1 MNIINIENVTKVFGD
16 RVLLDKVSLGI
27 NEHDKVGIIGVNG
40 TGKSTLLKIVAG
52 IENADSGNVVI
63 ANKATLA
70 YLPQQPVFEKDET
83 ILDYVGKGG
92 LKVDSWEKE
101 GDVKTILTK
110 LGITDYSQNI
120 STLSGGQKKRLALAR
135 TLIHETDILIMDEPT
150 NHLDNDMTQ
159 WLELYLKKYKG
170 VLIMITHDRYF
181 LDSVTNKIVEID
193 NMQLY
198 SYNANYSK
206 FLELKCQ
213 REQMERATADKRKNL
228 LRNELKWV
236 MRGAQARSTK
246 QKARLNRYE
255 EMKAMRGPEQQKQV
269 EMESVYNRL
278 GNKTIEVHDISKSFG
293 NKIIVK
299 RFEYIFVKDRHIGIV
314 GKNGCGKTTFLNMI
328 TGREEPDSGYV
339 EIGDTVKIGYFT
351 QEVENMNPE
360 QRVIDYVKD
369 IAEYLPTSNGS
380 ISASQ
385 MLERFL
391 FPPKM
396 QYTPIKK
403 LSGGE
408 KRRLYLLSV
417 LMEAPNVL
425 ILDEPT
431 NDLDISTLTVL
442 EDYLDSFTGILI
454 TVSHDRYFLDRVAD
468 RILAFEEDGII
479 RQYEGGYTDYYNKVS
494 ESRENNTAN
503 DSAKK
508 ENKIKTERVNVR
520 KRKLSYN
527 EQKEYDTIDGDIQ
540 SLEQRIAA
548 IEQEMLKKASNYTE
562 LNEMMEK
569 KQKLEGELE
578 MKMDRW
584 VYLNEL
590 VEEINNENS
599 VI

>member
-1 MNIINIENVTKVFGD
+1 MNVINIENVTKVFGD

-170 VLIMITHDRYF
+170 VLIMVTHDRYF

-468 RILAFEEDGII
+468 RILAFEEDGTI

-494 ESRENNTAN
+494 ESRENNQAN

-508 ENKIKTERVNVR
+508 ENKTKTERVNVR

-562 LNEMMEK
+562 LNEMMEE